1 MRKLQ
6 AGRTQIIASQSGQDA
21 SQVTRKNQARAQGV
35 NLAGSVPTSFSKI
48 DGPVSITER
57 NKQGPSAA
65 CDGGYQ
71 GVVNGVK
78 NMNTSVGRVVGDKE
92 HCAVCSDAPSS
103 EPYKIVLPCKVFIDP
118 ISYNPDAT
126 TIDPSQP
133 TPGTKPQAISCT
145 TSHNMGIL
153 YTDKTELVAD
163 EVRRFNLR
171 KQYGLPNKLS
181 GLRGPIVNRAI

>member
-1 MRKLQ
+1 MNCGVYMRKLQ

-103 EPYKIVLPCKVFIDP
+103 EPYKIVLSCKVFIDP

-133 TPGTKPQAISCT
+133 TPARSLRQSPALRATTWGFCT
-145 TSHNMGIL
+145 RIKRSLWQMRSVASTCANSMGFLTSFL
-153 YTDKTELVAD
+153 D
-163 EVRRFNLR
+163 
-171 KQYGLPNKLS
+171 
-181 GLRGPIVNRAI
+181 